1 MKPRALKLGIV
12 GGLGA
17 RAGADILNELVKMTP
32 VKSEGDHREISFE
45 QKPMVEGVS
54 VLDPAYSPTHRK
66 FYVFDT
72 LTRMQTNG
80 CEAALLP
87 CFITHTFLQELR
99 AELNLN
105 LVSMTEALRQHLTVH
120 HPDAKRI
127 GVLTTPFVRHAR
139 LIDTIVAP
147 DCTVIYPDDVANTAM
162 LKAIYGSDGFKA
174 GGPSSVI
181 YDHVK
186 AAIKSLIDADADVIV
201 PAMTEIPIILRDQ
214 RVRSAVPV
222 LRVNEIYAQFALAET
237 SQAASRPFKVGVI
250 GGVGPAATVDFMSK
264 LVGATQASKDQDH
277 IKILVEQ
284 NPQIP
289 DRTSNLIGDGVD
301 PTLALYSTARKL
313 MNGGADIVAIPCN
326 TAHAYVERIQR
337 HLDIPIINM
346 LSETAN
352 HIQNLT
358 PQPKNVGILAT
369 SGTIQSHLYQD
380 ALMAAGLN
388 PLVPDANDQGKVME
402 AIYGPLGVKAGYTQG
417 ECAALLLQ
425 CIDALRRKGADVIIL
440 GCTELPL
447 ISLPKTVQNPEHL
460 IDPTLV
466 LATSCIAISR
476 ATVS

>member
-1 MKPRALKLGIV
+1 MKQRAPKLGIV

-45 QKPMVEGVS
+45 QKPMIEAVS
-54 VLDPAYSPTHRK
+54 VLDTAYSPIHRK

-72 LTRMQTNG
+72 LTRMQNNG

-87 CFITHTFLQELR
+87 CFITHTFLEELR
-99 AELNLN
+99 AEVNLN
-105 LVSMTEALRQHLTVH
+105 LISLTEALREHLSVR

-127 GVLTTPFVRHAR
+127 GVLTTPYVRQAG
-139 LIDTIVAP
+139 LIDAIVAP

-181 YDHVK
+181 YDHVE
-186 AAIKSLIDADADVIV
+186 AAIKSLIDAGADVIV
-201 PAMTEIPIILRDQ
+201 PAMTEIPIILRDR
-214 RVRSAVPV
+214 RVRNVAPV
-222 LRVNEIYAQFALAET
+222 LPVNEIYAKFALAET
-237 SQAASRPFKVGVI
+237 SLSVPRPFKVGVI

-264 LVGATQASKDQDH
+264 LVGATRASKDQDH
-277 IKILVEQ
+277 IKMMVEQ

-289 DRTSNLIGDGVD
+289 DRTSNLIGHGVD

-326 TAHAYVERIQR
+326 TAHAYVDRIQR

-346 LSETAN
+346 LSETAD

-358 PQPKNVGILAT
+358 PKPKNVGVLAT

-380 ALMAAGLN
+380 ALMAVGLN
-388 PLVPDANDQGKVME
+388 PLVPCILDQTKVME
-402 AIYGPLGVKAGYTQG
+402 AIYGPFGVKAGYTEG
-417 ECAALLLQ
+417 ECAKLLHQ
-425 CIDALRRKGADVIIL
+425 AIEALRSEGADVVIL

-447 ISLPKTVQNPEHL
+447 VSLPKGFQNPERL

-476 ATVS
+476 ATVF

>member
-45 QKPMVEGVS
+45 QKPMVEGIS
-54 VLDPAYSPTHRK
+54 VLDSAYSPTHRK

-72 LTRMQTNG
+72 LSRMQNNG

-87 CFITHTFLQELR
+87 CFITHTFLPELR

-105 LVSMTEALRQHLTVH
+105 LVSMTEALSRHLTVH

-127 GVLTTPFVRHAR
+127 GVLTTPFVRNAK
-139 LIDTIVAP
+139 LIEKIVEP
-147 DCTVIYPDDVANTAM
+147 DSNVLYPDDAANTAM
-162 LKAIYGSDGFKA
+162 LNAIYGSNGFKA
-174 GGPSSVI
+174 GGPSSAI
-181 YDHVK
+181 YSHVK
-186 AAIKSLIDADADVIV
+186 TAIKSLIDAGADVIV

-214 RVRSAVPV
+214 GVRSSIPV
-222 LRVNEIYAQFALAET
+222 LPVNEIYAQFALAET
-237 SQAASRPFKVGVI
+237 SLSAPKPFKVGVI

-264 LVGATQASKDQDH
+264 LVGATQANKDQDH
-277 IKILVEQ
+277 IKVIVEQ

-326 TAHAYVERIQR
+326 TAHAYVDRIQK
-337 HLDIPIINM
+337 HLDIPIVNM
-346 LSETAN
+346 LFETAN
-352 HIQNLT
+352 YIQNLT
-358 PQPKNVGILAT
+358 PKPKNVGVLAT

-380 ALMAAGLN
+380 ALMASGLN
-388 PLVPDANDQGKVME
+388 PIVPCISDQTKVME
-402 AIYGPLGVKAGYTQG
+402 AIYGPLGVKAGYTEG
-417 ECAALLLQ
+417 ECTKLLQ
-425 CIDALRRKGADVIIL
+425 QAIEALRRDGADVVIL

-447 ISLPKTVQNPEHL
+447 ISLPIGFQNPERL

-476 ATVS
+476 ATVA